1 MSISIGSDRDR
12 MYLNHNQEETP
23 MLFQL
28 ADAEEQFARMK
39 VVGVGGAGGNAVNR
53 MIQERLVG
61 VEFIS
66 INTDVQ
72 ALSSS
77 EAHRKIQ
84 IGRTLTRGLGSGSKP
99 DVGREAVVENRDEV
113 AEALQGA
120 DMVFVTCG
128 MGGGTGTGAGPV
140 VAEIA
145 RECGALTV
153 GIVSKPFAFEGRRRL
168 KVAEE
173 GIDELKQVVDTLIV
187 VPNERLREVVEKGT
201 TIQEAF
207 RVADSVLLNA
217 TRGISDLI
225 TVTGLV
231 NVDFADVKTIMT
243 EMGQALMGTGY
254 GVGENRAIESA
265 QEAICSPLL
274 EDMSITGASGV
285 LINITGGPDLSL
297 HEVNEVSS
305 VIHDAAGEDANI
317 IFGAVID
324 PDLKGEI
331 RVTVIATGI
340 GGHRAS
346 VRPVERER
354 THAPA
359 LEPAEPAYATRTVAA
374 RPQVVPIMESEEE
387 ALDETGQR
395 DDDGDRLDD
404 LLDVFELET
413 DRRKDDLEIP
423 AFIRRQMS

>member
-1 MSISIGSDRDR
+1 
-12 MYLNHNQEETP
+12 
-23 MLFQL
+23 MLFEL
-28 ADAEEQFARMK
+28 ADADEQFARMK

-84 IGRTLTRGLGSGSKP
+84 IGRNLTRGLGSGSKP
-99 DVGREAVVENRDEV
+99 DVGREAVVENRDDV
-113 AEALQGA
+113 AECLSGA
-120 DMVFVTCG
+120 DMVFVTAG
-128 MGGGTGTGAGPV
+128 MGGGTGTGAAPV

-145 RECGALTV
+145 RQAGALTV
-153 GIVSKPFAFEGRRRL
+153 GIVSKPFNFEGRRRL
-168 KVAEE
+168 QVAEE
-173 GIDELKQVVDTLIV
+173 GIDDLKQVVDTLIV
-187 VPNERLREVVEKGT
+187 VPNERLRDVVEKGT

-265 QEAICSPLL
+265 QEAISSPLL
-274 EDMSITGASGV
+274 EDMSIAGASGV

-297 HEVNEVSS
+297 HEISEVSS

-340 GGHRAS
+340 GGYRVAA
-346 VRPVERER
+346 RPVERER
-354 THAPA
+354 IQAPVF
-359 LEPAEPAYATRTVAA
+359 EPAEVGAYASSVGATR
-374 RPQVVPIMESEEE
+374 QVVPIKETEE
-387 ALDETGQR
+387 ADLDLTEPHEG
-395 DDDGDRLDD
+395 GNRLDD
-404 LLDVFELET
+404 LLDVYELEA

>member
-1 MSISIGSDRDR
+1 
-12 MYLNHNQEETP
+12 

-39 VVGVGGAGGNAVNR
+39 VVGIGGAGGNAVNR

-61 VEFIS
+61 VEFLS

-99 DVGREAVVENRDEV
+99 DVGREAVVENRDDV

-128 MGGGTGTGAGPV
+128 MGGGTGTGAAPV

-145 RECGALTV
+145 REAGALTV
-153 GIVSKPFAFEGRRRL
+153 GIVSKPFTFEGRRRMQ
-168 KVAEE
+168 VAEE

-187 VPNERLREVVEKGT
+187 VPNERLRDVVEKGT

-265 QEAICSPLL
+265 QEAISSPLL
-274 EDMSITGASGV
+274 EDMSIAGASGV

-297 HEVNEVSS
+297 HEVSEVSS

-340 GGHRAS
+340 GGHR
-346 VRPVERER
+346 
-354 THAPA
+354 
-359 LEPAEPAYATRTVAA
+359 VAA
-374 RPQVVPIMESEEE
+374 RPVDRERRQSPVYEPAEVPSYATRVAAGKPQLVPVMESGE
-387 ALDETGQR
+387 AAVGSDDRPGQG
-395 DDDGDRLDD
+395 DGLDD
-404 LLDVFELET
+404 LLDVLELEA

>member
-1 MSISIGSDRDR
+1 
-12 MYLNHNQEETP
+12 

-39 VVGVGGAGGNAVNR
+39 VVGIGGAGGNAVNR

-66 INTDVQ
+66 VNTDVQ

-99 DVGREAVVENRDEV
+99 DVGREAVVENRDDV

-128 MGGGTGTGAGPV
+128 MGGGTGTGAAPV

-145 RECGALTV
+145 REAGALTV
-153 GIVSKPFAFEGRRRL
+153 GIVSKPFTFEGRRRMQ
-168 KVAEE
+168 VAEE

-187 VPNERLREVVEKGT
+187 VPNERLRDVVEKGT

-254 GVGENRAIESA
+254 GVGENRAMESA
-265 QEAICSPLL
+265 QEAISSPLL
-274 EDMSITGASGV
+274 EDMSIAGASGV

-297 HEVNEVSS
+297 HEVSEVSS

-340 GGHRAS
+340 GGHR
-346 VRPVERER
+346 
-354 THAPA
+354 
-359 LEPAEPAYATRTVAA
+359 VAA
-374 RPQVVPIMESEEE
+374 RPADRERRQAPAYEPAEAPGYAPRVAAAKPQLVPVMESGE
-387 ALDETGQR
+387 AAADS
-395 DDDGDRLDD
+395 DDRHVQGDGLDD
-404 LLDVFELET
+404 LLDVLELEA

-423 AFIRRQMS
+423 AFIRRQMN

>member
-1 MSISIGSDRDR
+1 
-12 MYLNHNQEETP
+12 

-39 VVGVGGAGGNAVNR
+39 VVGIGGAGGNAVNR

-66 INTDVQ
+66 VNTDVQ

-99 DVGREAVVENRDEV
+99 DVGREAVVENRDDV

-128 MGGGTGTGAGPV
+128 MGGGTGTGAAPV

-145 RECGALTV
+145 REAGALTV
-153 GIVSKPFAFEGRRRL
+153 GIVSKPFTFEGRRRMQ
-168 KVAEE
+168 VAEE

-187 VPNERLREVVEKGT
+187 VPNERLRDVVEKGT

-254 GVGENRAIESA
+254 GVGENRAMESA
-265 QEAICSPLL
+265 QEAISSPLL
-274 EDMSITGASGV
+274 EDMSIAGASGV

-297 HEVNEVSS
+297 HEVSEVSS

-340 GGHRAS
+340 GGHR
-346 VRPVERER
+346 
-354 THAPA
+354 
-359 LEPAEPAYATRTVAA
+359 VAA
-374 RPQVVPIMESEEE
+374 RPADRERRQTPAYEPSEVPGY
-387 ALDETGQR
+387 APRVAAAKPQLVRVLDSGETAVDSDDRPGQG
-395 DDDGDRLDD
+395 DGLDD
-404 LLDVFELET
+404 LLDVLELEA

-423 AFIRRQMS
+423 AFIRRQMN

>member
-1 MSISIGSDRDR
+1 
-12 MYLNHNQEETP
+12 

-39 VVGVGGAGGNAVNR
+39 VVGIGGAGGNAVNR

-66 INTDVQ
+66 VNTDVQ

-99 DVGREAVVENRDEV
+99 DVGREAVVENRDDV

-128 MGGGTGTGAGPV
+128 MGGGTGTGAAPV

-145 RECGALTV
+145 REAGALTV
-153 GIVSKPFAFEGRRRL
+153 GIVSKPFTFEGRRRMQ
-168 KVAEE
+168 VAEE

-187 VPNERLREVVEKGT
+187 VPNERLRDVVEKGT

-254 GVGENRAIESA
+254 GVGENRAMESA
-265 QEAICSPLL
+265 QEAISSPLL
-274 EDMSITGASGV
+274 EDMSIAGASGV

-297 HEVNEVSS
+297 HEVSEVSS

-340 GGHRAS
+340 GGHR
-346 VRPVERER
+346 
-354 THAPA
+354 
-359 LEPAEPAYATRTVAA
+359 VAA
-374 RPQVVPIMESEEE
+374 RPADRERRQTPAYEPAEVPGYAPRVAAAKPQLVPVLESGE
-387 ALDETGQR
+387 AAVDS
-395 DDDGDRLDD
+395 DDRHVQGDGLDD
-404 LLDVFELET
+404 LLDVLELEA

-423 AFIRRQMS
+423 AFIRRQMN

>member
-1 MSISIGSDRDR
+1 
-12 MYLNHNQEETP
+12 

-168 KVAEE
+168 QVAEE

-274 EDMSITGASGV
+274 EDMSIAGASGV

-340 GGHRAS
+340 GGHRIAA
-346 VRPVERER
+346 RPAERER
-354 THAPA
+354 IHAPA
-359 LEPAEPAYATRTVAA
+359 LDTAEVAYASRMATA
-374 RPQVVPIMESEEE
+374 RPQVVPIKETEEA
-387 ALDETGQR
+387 ALDETGQH
-395 DDDGDRLDD
+395 DEDGDRLDD
-404 LLDVFELET
+404 LLDVFELEA

>member
-1 MSISIGSDRDR
+1 
-12 MYLNHNQEETP
+12 
-23 MLFQL
+23 MLFEL
-28 ADAEEQFARMK
+28 ADADEQFARMK

-99 DVGREAVVENRDEV
+99 DVGREAVIENRDDV
-113 AEALQGA
+113 AESLAGA
-120 DMVFVTCG
+120 DMVFVTGG
-128 MGGGTGTGAGPV
+128 MGGGTGTGAAPV

-145 RECGALTV
+145 REAGALTV
-153 GIVSKPFAFEGRRRL
+153 GIVSKPFNFEGRRRL
-168 KVAEE
+168 QVAEE

-187 VPNERLREVVEKGT
+187 VPNERLRDVVEKGT

-265 QEAICSPLL
+265 QEAISSPLL
-274 EDMSITGASGV
+274 EDMSIAGASGV

-297 HEVNEVSS
+297 HEVSEVSS

-340 GGHRAS
+340 GGHRVVA
-346 VRPVERER
+346 RPVERER
-354 THAPA
+354 IHAPV
-359 LEPAEPAYATRTVAA
+359 LEAAEVGAHASRVGAA
-374 RPQVVPIMESEEE
+374 RQVVPIKEAEEIE
-387 ALDETGQR
+387 LDDT
-395 DDDGDRLDD
+395 DTNDAGDRLDD
-404 LLDVFELET
+404 LLDVYELEA

>member
-1 MSISIGSDRDR
+1 
-12 MYLNHNQEETP
+12 

-53 MIQERLVG
+53 MIQEKLVG

-66 INTDVQ
+66 VNTDVQ
-72 ALSSS
+72 ALSNS

-84 IGRTLTRGLGSGSKP
+84 IGKTLTRGLGSGSKP
-99 DVGREAVVENRDEV
+99 DMGREAVVENRDDV

-120 DMVFVTCG
+120 DMVFVTAG
-128 MGGGTGTGAGPV
+128 MGGGTGTGAAPV

-145 RECGALTV
+145 REAGALTV
-153 GIVSKPFAFEGRRRL
+153 GIVSKPFTFEGRKRL
-168 KVAEE
+168 LVAEE
-173 GIDELKQVVDTLIV
+173 GIDELRQVVDTLIV
-187 VPNERLREVVEKGT
+187 VPNERLRDVVEKGT

-254 GVGENRAIESA
+254 GVGENRATESA
-265 QEAICSPLL
+265 QEAISSPLL
-274 EDMSITGASGV
+274 EDMSIAGASGV

-297 HEVNEVSS
+297 HEVSEVSS
-305 VIHDAAGEDANI
+305 VIHDAAGEEANI

-340 GGHRAS
+340 GGHRVAT
-346 VRPVERER
+346 RPVERER
-354 THAPA
+354 AHGPTHDPRA
-359 LEPAEPAYATRTVAA
+359 TVAVPA
-374 RPQVVPIMESEEE
+374 RAATRPQVVPIKESEPV
-387 ALDETGQR
+387 LDEA
-395 DDDGDRLDD
+395 DDREDEGGGLDD
-404 LLDVFELET
+404 LLDVFELEA
-413 DRRKDDLEIP
+413 DKRKDDLEIP

>member
-1 MSISIGSDRDR
+1 
-12 MYLNHNQEETP
+12 
-23 MLFQL
+23 
-28 ADAEEQFARMK
+28 
-39 VVGVGGAGGNAVNR
+39 

-113 AEALQGA
+113 AEALQGS

-168 KVAEE
+168 QVAEE

-274 EDMSITGASGV
+274 EDMSIAGASGV

-340 GGHRAS
+340 GGHRIAA
-346 VRPVERER
+346 RPAERER
-354 THAPA
+354 IHAPA
-359 LEPAEPAYATRTVAA
+359 LDTAEVAYASRMATA
-374 RPQVVPIMESEEE
+374 RPQVVPIKETEEA
-387 ALDETGQR
+387 ALDETGKR

-404 LLDVFELET
+404 LLDVFELEA

>member
-1 MSISIGSDRDR
+1 
-12 MYLNHNQEETP
+12 
-23 MLFQL
+23 
-28 ADAEEQFARMK
+28 
-39 VVGVGGAGGNAVNR
+39 
-53 MIQERLVG
+53 
-61 VEFIS
+61 
-66 INTDVQ
+66 
-72 ALSSS
+72 
-77 EAHRKIQ
+77 
-84 IGRTLTRGLGSGSKP
+84 
-99 DVGREAVVENRDEV
+99 
-113 AEALQGA
+113 
-120 DMVFVTCG
+120 
-128 MGGGTGTGAGPV
+128 MGGGTGTGAAPI

-153 GIVSKPFAFEGRRRL
+153 GIVSKPFNFEGRRRL
-168 KVAEE
+168 QVAEE

-187 VPNERLREVVEKGT
+187 VPNERLRDVVEKGT

-231 NVDFADVKTIMT
+231 NVDFADVRTIMT

-254 GVGENRAIESA
+254 GVGENRALESA
-265 QEAICSPLL
+265 QEAISSPLL
-274 EDMSITGASGV
+274 EDMSIAGASGV

-297 HEVNEVSS
+297 HEVSEVSS

-340 GGHRAS
+340 GGHRVTA
-346 VRPVERER
+346 RPIERER
-354 THAPA
+354 THTPM
-359 LEPAEPAYATRTVAA
+359 LETAQVGAYASRVGAA
-374 RPQVVPIMESEEE
+374 RQVVPIIESEEV
-387 ALDETGQR
+387 ALETT
-395 DDDGDRLDD
+395 DAHDDGDGLDD
-404 LLDVFELET
+404 LLDVYELEA

>member
-1 MSISIGSDRDR
+1 
-12 MYLNHNQEETP
+12 

-28 ADAEEQFARMK
+28 ADADEQFARMK
-39 VVGVGGAGGNAVNR
+39 VVGIGGAGGNAVNR

-84 IGRTLTRGLGSGSKP
+84 VGRTLTRGLGSGSKP
-99 DVGREAVVENRDEV
+99 DVGREAVVENRDDV
-113 AEALQGA
+113 AEALQGS
-120 DMVFVTCG
+120 DMVFVTAG
-128 MGGGTGTGAGPV
+128 MGGGTGTGAAPV

-145 RECGALTV
+145 REAGALTV
-153 GIVSKPFAFEGRRRL
+153 GIVSKPFTFEGRKRL
-168 KVAEE
+168 QIAEE
-173 GIDELKQVVDTLIV
+173 GIDELRQVVDTLIV
-187 VPNERLREVVEKGT
+187 VPNERLRDVVEKGT

-254 GVGENRAIESA
+254 GVGENRAMESA
-265 QEAICSPLL
+265 QEAISSPLL
-274 EDMSITGASGV
+274 EDMSIAGASGV

-297 HEVNEVSS
+297 HEVSEVSS

-340 GGHRAS
+340 GGNRVVA
-346 VRPVERER
+346 RPVERER
-354 THAPA
+354 AHAPA
-359 LEPAEPAYATRTVAA
+359 YESRETATVAA
-374 RPQVVPIMESEEE
+374 RVTATRPQVVPIKESEA
-387 ALDETGQR
+387 ALDETR
-395 DDDGDRLDD
+395 DDDGDGLDD
-404 LLDVFELET
+404 LLDVFELEA
-413 DRRKDDLEIP
+413 DKRKDDLEIP

>member
-1 MSISIGSDRDR
+1 
-12 MYLNHNQEETP
+12 

-39 VVGVGGAGGNAVNR
+39 VVGIGGAGGNAVNR

-66 INTDVQ
+66 VNTDVQ

-99 DVGREAVVENRDEV
+99 DVGREAVVENRDDV

-128 MGGGTGTGAGPV
+128 MGGGTGTGAAPV

-145 RECGALTV
+145 REAGALTV
-153 GIVSKPFAFEGRRRL
+153 GIVSKPFTFEGRRRMQ
-168 KVAEE
+168 VAEE

-187 VPNERLREVVEKGT
+187 VPNERLRDVVEKGT

-254 GVGENRAIESA
+254 GVGENRAMESA
-265 QEAICSPLL
+265 QEAISSPLL
-274 EDMSITGASGV
+274 EDMSIAGASGV

-297 HEVNEVSS
+297 HEVSEVSS

-340 GGHRAS
+340 GGHR
-346 VRPVERER
+346 
-354 THAPA
+354 
-359 LEPAEPAYATRTVAA
+359 VAA
-374 RPQVVPIMESEEE
+374 RPADRERRQTPAYEPSEVPGYAPRVAAAKPQLVPVLDSGE
-387 ALDETGQR
+387 AAVDS
-395 DDDGDRLDD
+395 DDRHVQGDGLDD
-404 LLDVFELET
+404 LLDVLELEA

-423 AFIRRQMS
+423 AFIRRQMN

>member
-1 MSISIGSDRDR
+1 
-12 MYLNHNQEETP
+12 

-28 ADAEEQFARMK
+28 ADADEQFARMK
-39 VVGVGGAGGNAVNR
+39 VIGVGGAGGNAVNR
-53 MIQERLVG
+53 MIEERLVG

-72 ALSSS
+72 ALTHS

-84 IGRTLTRGLGSGSKP
+84 IGKSLTRGLGSGSKP
-99 DVGREAVVENRDEV
+99 DIGREAILENQNEV
-113 AEALQGA
+113 GDALENA
-120 DMVFVTCG
+120 DMVFVTAG
-128 MGGGTGTGAGPV
+128 MGGGTGTGAAPV

-145 RECGALTV
+145 KQIGALTV
-153 GIVSKPFAFEGRRRL
+153 GIVSKPFVFEGRKRMKL
-168 KVAEE
+168 AED
-173 GIDELKQVVDTLIV
+173 GIADLQAVVDTLIV
-187 VPNERLREVVEKGT
+187 VPNERLRAVVDKGT
-201 TIQEAF
+201 TMQEAF

-243 EMGQALMGTGY
+243 ETGQALMGTGF
-254 GVGENRAIESA
+254 GVGESRAIDSA
-265 QEAICSPLL
+265 KEAIASPLL
-274 EDMSITGASGV
+274 EDMTIAGASGV

-297 HEVNEVSS
+297 HEVSEVSS

-324 PDLKGEI
+324 PNLKGEL

-340 GGHRAS
+340 GGGRAYGRRPEPRREPAYEGP
-346 VRPVERER
+346 RPVEM
-354 THAPA
+354 
-359 LEPAEPAYATRTVAA
+359 AEPREADAATVT
-374 RPQVVPIMESEEE
+374 
-387 ALDETGQR
+387 ALPDGAGAK
-395 DDDGDRLDD
+395 DDLDD
-404 LLDVFELET
+404 LLSVLDLKASA
-413 DRRKDDLEIP
+413 RKDDLEIP